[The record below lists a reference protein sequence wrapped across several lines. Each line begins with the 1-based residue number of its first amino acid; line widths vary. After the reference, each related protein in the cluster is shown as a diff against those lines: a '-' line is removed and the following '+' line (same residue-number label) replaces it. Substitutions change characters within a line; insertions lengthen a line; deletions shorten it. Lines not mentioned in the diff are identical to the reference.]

1 MENVDKQNEPLN
13 IINKNFIAHVRE
25 SDGSEQLLYDHLTGT
40 AQIAKA
46 LATKIGLPL
55 AGELIGLLHDLG
67 KYSQAFQ
74 VYIQQCVTYDRA
86 KAGNGTVDD
95 DFEALELQGKPA
107 RGSVDHSTA
116 GAIFLYNKLKKL
128 STNTTDKQS
137 NLKIKVEQG
146 VLLADILFICV
157 ASHHSGLVNV
167 VDKVGKP
174 YLNQRKHKE
183 EDQSHYQE
191 AVINAIDEK
200 LFTKLN
206 SDIFTLA
213 LKEFIKA
220 YAPILGSR
228 TLADKQKDFYTGFYT
243 RLLFSCLIDADRSNS
258 IAFEHPNQAHL
269 LTYHQPNWQ
278 TAIDKLEAIYQA
290 FSDESPSNP
299 PNPINDQRNRI
310 AQTCFD
316 AGQKNQGIYS
326 LTVPTGG
333 GKTLASLRFALQ
345 HAKRHDLD
353 RIIYIIPFTSIIEQN
368 AAEIRK
374 ILEGKLPD
382 GSYLGD
388 WVLEQHSNLEP
399 DVQTWQSKLIMD
411 NWNAPIVFTTMVQFL
426 ESCFGG
432 GTKGV
437 RRLHQLSRAVLIF
450 DEIQTLPI
458 NCYYLFCN
466 TINFLTSYANSTAV
480 LCTATQPVLDNLPNK
495 KNGTLNT
502 PTEIIGE
509 RQDLSLLFDTLKRVD
524 IHDHTQPDKDLD
536 GLTSYILDNFTTF
549 ESTLVIVNT
558 KVWASQLYQ
567 TLSEQLKNT
576 ETELSALFHLSTGQC
591 ARHRKDL
598 LSEIRGR
605 LKQGL
610 PTLVVST
617 QLIEAGVDVSFKSVI
632 RFLAGLDSIAQAA
645 GRCNRHGEMLD
656 DVGEPIKGQVFIVSP
671 DKENLS
677 KLPTIE
683 LGRNKMADL
692 LYSLSLPENQDKHL
706 LDPDIM
712 TSYFEYFYTE
722 STIEQ
727 QMAYPVKDLDSK
739 QSGSDTIYGWLSSN
753 PTNEY
758 VNNDNSVRL
767 QNKQYPKLWQ
777 SFMDA
782 GRAFKAIDAPTQAI
796 VVPYGEAGRELIND
810 LHGTQVST
818 KDFYKLVREA
828 QQYSVNVFPYMLQQ
842 LQDVKAIAMVRDTGI
857 LTLDEQFYDDKM
869 GLDISGSGELDFLG
883 GF

>member
-1 MENVDKQNEPLN
+1 MKSVDQQNEPLN
-13 IINKNFIAHVRE
+13 TANQNFIAHVRA

-40 AQIAKA
+40 AQISKA

-55 AGELIGLLHDLG
+55 AGELIGLVHDLG

-74 VYIQQCVTYDRA
+74 EYIRACVAHDKA
-86 KAGNGTVDD
+86 KAGNRTVDD
-95 DFEALELQGKPA
+95 DCEALELQGKPA

-116 GAIFLYNKLKKL
+116 GAIYLYKRFKELSSSQVDNQSKKK
-128 STNTTDKQS
+128 T
-137 NLKIKVEQG
+137 KVEQG
-146 VLLADILFICV
+146 QLLADILFICI

-167 VDKVGKP
+167 VDKSGKA
-174 YLNQRKHKE
+174 YLSQRKQKP
-183 EDQSHYQE
+183 EDASHYVE
-191 AVINAIDEK
+191 AGKNALAND
-200 LFTKLN
+200 LFNHLDKNIISAT
-206 SDIFTLA
+206 
-213 LKEFIKA
+213 LKEFIRA
-220 YAPILGSR
+220 YQPIKNNSSLEN
-228 TLADKQKDFYTGFYT
+228 KQKDFYIGFYT

-258 IAFEHPNQAHL
+258 IAFEHPNQACL

-278 TAIDKLEAIYQA
+278 TAIDKLEAVYKA
-290 FSDESPSNP
+290 FSDKSQSNPSNP
-299 PNPINDQRNRI
+299 INEQRDRI

-316 AGQKNQGIYS
+316 TGQKNQGIYS

-345 HAKRHDLD
+345 HAKRHNLD

-374 ILEGKLPD
+374 ILEEKLTD
-382 GSYLGD
+382 GSYVGD

-466 TINFLTSYANSTAV
+466 TINFLTGYANSTAV

-536 GLTSYILDNFTTF
+536 SLTSYIIDNFTTF

-567 TLSEQLKNT
+567 TLSEQFKNT
-576 ETELSALFHLSTGQC
+576 ATELSALFHLSTGQC

-598 LSEIRGR
+598 LSEIRSR

-610 PTLVVST
+610 PTLVIST

-645 GRCNRHGEMLD
+645 GRCNRHGEMVD
-656 DVGEPIKGQVFIVSP
+656 DTGEPVKGQVFIVRP

-683 LGRNKMADL
+683 LGRNKMVDI

-727 QMAYPVKDLDSK
+727 QMAYPVKGLDSK
-739 QSGSDTIYGWLSSN
+739 QSGGDTIYGWLSSN

-758 VNNDNSVRL
+758 VANDNSTRL
-767 QNKQYPKLWQ
+767 KNKQFPKLWQ
-777 SFMDA
+777 SFMEA

-796 VVPYGEAGRELIND
+796 VVPYGEEGHELIND
-810 LHGTQVST
+810 LHGTEVSN

-842 LQDVKAIAMVRDTGI
+842 LQDVKAIVMVRDTGI